1 VRRTL
6 LLKGVDFQLREPN
19 GPEDYKRWSPDTGLL
34 PVLEIDGQRTAD
46 STDILFRLDELYPDP
61 PLLSADPKIAALQRQ
76 LEDWAD
82 ESFLWYFIA
91 FSRGRENA
99 NASAGESEGRRKNRL
114 PRFLRSAL
122 AWLRS
127 GGTWERP
134 ETALVRGL
142 GDRLDDLVKFLGGRS
157 FFYAD
162 RISLAD
168 LGVYGM
174 LYTMRLD
181 SIAGSARMLEDRPAL
196 VEFMRRVERQ
206 TGG

>member
-1 VRRTL
+1 MRRAL
-6 LLKGVDFQLREPN
+6 LLKGIDFQPREPS
-19 GPEDYKRWSPDTGLL
+19 GPEDYRRWSPDTGLL

-46 STDILFRLDELYPDP
+46 STDILFQLDALYPDP
-61 PLLSADPKIAALQRQ
+61 PLLAADPKIAEMQRQ

-82 ESFLWYFIA
+82 ESFLWYFVA
-91 FSRGRENA
+91 FSRGRENE
-99 NASAGESEGRRKNRL
+99 NASEDASGGRRKARL

-134 ETALVRGL
+134 ETALMRGL

-162 RISLAD
+162 HISMAD
-168 LGVYGM
+168 LGAYGM
-174 LYTMRLD
+174 LHTLRLD
-181 SIAGSARMLEDRPAL
+181 SIAGSAKMLDERPAL
-196 VEFMRRVERQ
+196 VEFMRRIERQ

>member
-1 VRRTL
+1 MRRAL
-6 LLKGVDFQLREPN
+6 LLKGIDFQPREPN
-19 GPEDYKRWSPDTGLL
+19 GPEDYRRWSPDTGLL

-46 STDILFRLDELYPDP
+46 STDILFRLDALTPDP
-61 PLLSADPKIAALQRQ
+61 PLLAADPKIADMQRQ

-82 ESFLWYFIA
+82 ESFLWYFVA

-99 NASAGESEGRRKNRL
+99 NASDGSSGGRRKTRL
-114 PRFLRSAL
+114 PHFLRSAL

-134 ETALVRGL
+134 ETALMRGL
-142 GDRLDDLVKFLGGRS
+142 GDRLDDLVNFLGGRS

-162 RISLAD
+162 RISMAD

-174 LYTMRLD
+174 LYTLRLD
-181 SIAGSARMLEDRPAL
+181 SIVGSAKMLDERPAL

>member
-1 VRRTL
+1 MRRTL
-6 LLKGVDFQLREPN
+6 LLKGIDFQLREPN
-19 GPEDYKRWSPDTGLL
+19 GPEDYRRWSPDTGLL

-46 STDILFRLDELYPDP
+46 STDILFRLDALYPDP
-61 PLLSADPKIAALQRQ
+61 PLLAADPKIAEMQRQ

-82 ESFLWYFIA
+82 ESFLWYFVA
-91 FSRGRENA
+91 FSRSSENA
-99 NASAGESEGRRKNRL
+99 NASVGASEGRRKTRL
-114 PRFLRSAL
+114 PRFLRWAL

-134 ETALVRGL
+134 ETALMRGL

-162 RISLAD
+162 RISVAD

-181 SIAGSARMLEDRPAL
+181 SIAGSAKMLDERPAL

>member
-1 VRRTL
+1 MRRAL
-6 LLKGVDFQLREPN
+6 LLKGIDFQLREPN
-19 GPEDYKRWSPDTGLL
+19 GPEDYRRWSPDTGLL

-46 STDILFRLDELYPDP
+46 STDILFRLDALYPDP
-61 PLLSADPKIAALQRQ
+61 PLLAADPKIADMQRQ

-82 ESFLWYFIA
+82 ESFLWYFVA

-99 NASAGESEGRRKNRL
+99 NASEGASGGRRKTRL

-134 ETALVRGL
+134 ETALMRGL
-142 GDRLDDLVKFLGGRS
+142 GDRLDDLVNFLGGRS

-162 RISLAD
+162 RISMAD
-168 LGVYGM
+168 LAVYSM
-174 LYTMRLD
+174 LRGIAED
-181 SIAGSARMLEDRPAL
+181 SIPGSRVHLERHPSL
-196 VEFMRRVERQ
+196 LEFLKRVEQ
-206 TGG
+206 ETGG

>member
-1 VRRTL
+1 MRRAL
-6 LLKGVDFQLREPN
+6 LLKGIDFRLREPD
-19 GPEDYKRWSPDTGLL
+19 GPGDYKRWSPDTGLL

-46 STDILFRLDELYPDP
+46 STDILFRLDALYPEP
-61 PLLSADPKIAALQRQ
+61 PLLAAEPKIADMQRQ

-82 ESFLWYFIA
+82 ESFLWYFVA
-91 FSRGRENA
+91 FSRRRENA
-99 NASAGESEGRRKNRL
+99 NASESASGGRQKTRL

-134 ETALVRGL
+134 ETALMRGL

-157 FFYAD
+157 FFYSD
-162 RISLAD
+162 RISVAD
-168 LGVYGM
+168 LGAYGM
-174 LYTMRLD
+174 LHTMRLD
-181 SIAGSARMLEDRPAL
+181 SIAGSAKMLDERPTL
-196 VEFMRRVERQ
+196 VEFMRRIERQ